1 LAVPLLAQKGPLGL
15 LMVYTREGESHS
27 ETQRAMLETLALHVA
42 SALSNASAYAQLR
55 LTQEQL
61 VQREKLAA
69 LGRSCGVA
77 HELNTPLGNALLLT
91 STLNER
97 VRELP
102 AEAPAG
108 DEAQAALGQLRQL
121 VTQAGPLIERS
132 LLCAARLM
140 SSFKQ
145 VAVDQ
150 AADRRRSFDLAQ
162 AVTELAT
169 TLHNQL
175 QPQQHKLSVFIP
187 AGIVMD
193 GYPGALLQVLTNLML
208 NAIQHGLAGR
218 QHGHISI
225 VASRVRKDAVLI
237 QFSDN
242 GYGISDAHLK
252 RVFELFF
259 TTRLAMGGTGLG
271 LSISYNIVTAVL
283 GGSIQVSSPP
293 GSGAVFRMV
302 LPLVAPGER
311 GTPLPG
317 SAGTSATGLQ
327 V

>member
-1 LAVPLLAQKGPLGL
+1 VPLLAQKGPLGL
-15 LMVYTREGESHS
+15 LLVYTREGESHS

-69 LGRSCGVA
+69 LGSLVAGVA

-102 AEAPAG
+102 AETPVG
-108 DEAQAALGQLRQL
+108 DEAQAALGELRQL

-162 AVTELAT
+162 TVTELAA

-175 QPQQHKLSVFIP
+175 QAQQHQLSVIIP
-187 AGIVMD
+187 GGIVID
-193 GYPGALLQVLTNLML
+193 GFPGALLQVLTNLML

-242 GYGISDAHLK
+242 GHGISDAHLK
-252 RVFELFF
+252 RVFEPFF

-317 SAGTSATGLQ
+317 SAGTAATGLQ